1 MSSSFLF
8 KQKRLMAGMVDI
20 NFVFKSWGKKT
31 IILLQTGGFEESGE
45 DDDDDSDGDW
55 TSEDD
60 SDEEYD
66 EKAENVDS
74 VTTRFD
80 RATNLT
86 SGVNPTSGEEVGD
99 LKARIEEMKR
109 SMAMDAMKRMK
120 DGDEAGSDF
129 DDADFDDL
137 EETKSR

>member
-1 MSSSFLF
+1 M
-8 KQKRLMAGMVDI
+8 
-20 NFVFKSWGKKT
+20 
-31 IILLQTGGFEESGE
+31 QTGGFEESGE
-45 DDDDDSDGDW
+45 DDDDDDNSDGDW